1 MAALL
6 MLKEKIKVLYA
17 SYRNVIVPTFK
28 AITAFLMLLA
38 INDKIGYM
46 ARLDN
51 MLIVIALS
59 AVCAVFPAVVTVL
72 VGLAVVLVHIYTL
85 SLELALIAFAVF
97 VIMGLLYLRF
107 CSRELILIILVP
119 LAFYFGIP
127 YVMPLLVGILC
138 GPTAVLTL
146 CCGIVVHYYID
157 YINVNALTIQGM
169 AASGTLDKIRVG
181 LDGII
186 KNDAMFLALISFAA
200 ATLVVHILRRQSID
214 YAWSIAIFSGAMTNV
229 ILSFLG
235 ILLFDN
241 GPTVFELLIG
251 TIVAVPI
258 AMLIGFLFMGLD
270 YSRTEKVQFED
281 EDYYYYVKAVPKMK
295 IKAPAKTVKQINT
308 QRYHTYQ
315 NKRD

>member
-17 SYRNVIVPTFK
+17 SYRNIIVPTIR

-51 MLIVIALS
+51 ILIVVVLA
-59 AVCAVFPAVVTVL
+59 AVCAVTPTAVTVL
-72 VGLAVVLVHIYTL
+72 VGLFVVLGHISVL
-85 SLELALIAFAVF
+85 SIELALIAFAVF

-107 CSRELILIILVP
+107 CNNDLVLLILVP
-119 LAFYFGIP
+119 LSFYFGIP

-138 GPTAVLTL
+138 GPMAVLTL

-157 YINVNALTIQGM
+157 YIAVNALTIQGM
-169 AASGTLDKIRVG
+169 SSSGTLDKIRVG
-181 LDGII
+181 IDGII
-186 KNDAMFLALISFAA
+186 QNDAMFLALLSFAA
-200 ATLVVHILRRQSID
+200 ATIVVHILRRQAID
-214 YAWSIAIFSGAMTNV
+214 YAWSVAIFSGAITNV
-229 ILSFLG
+229 ILSFMG

-241 GPTVFELLIG
+241 GPSVFELLIG
-251 TIVAVPI
+251 TIIAVPL
-258 AMLIGFLFMGLD
+258 AMIVGFMFMGLD

-308 QRYHTYQ
+308 QRYHTHH
-315 NKRD
+315 K